1 MRYLLGIDNGGTFSK
16 AALFD
21 ENGKQ
26 IAKSSV
32 PSLLIT
38 PKPGYVERDMN
49 VIWDGTAA
57 AIRETIAKS
66 GVDPEEICGV
76 SLCGHG
82 KGLYLVGYDGKPSY
96 NGILSTDTRAWEYA
110 ERWRAEGIE
119 KKIFPMSYQT
129 VLACQPVSLLAWLRD
144 HEPQV
149 LENTKYIFH
158 VKDYLRYMLTG
169 EAYAGYTDSSG
180 SNLVDLNTKS
190 YSKELLDC
198 FGLGAYIDKLPP
210 LKYSSEL
217 CGYITEAASLQ
228 CGLAVGT
235 PVAAGMFDVD
245 ACGLASG
252 LVDERDICMIAGTWS
267 INEYIA
273 QKPVENGTVALNSM
287 YCIPGCFLVEE
298 SSPTSAGNME
308 WFIRTLMEKEKAEA
322 EAEGCSIYELT
333 NKWVEDIEPQDS
345 GLVFLPFINGSNE
358 SPLAKGT
365 FVGLTAY
372 HNKADMLRS
381 VYEGVVFAH
390 YTHVQ
395 KLLCNR
401 PVPDYLYL
409 SGGAAN
415 SDVWVQIFADVF
427 QLPIKVIEDK
437 EIGAHGAAIAAGVA
451 VGVYKDYREAVEKT
465 VKFTKTIYPRPAYKS
480 VYEAKYQTYR
490 VVIEALDQG
499 GVWKQFKN

>member
-21 ENGKQ
+21 ENGRQ
-26 IAKSSV
+26 IAKGSV
-32 PSLLIT
+32 PSALIT

-49 VIWDGTAA
+49 ALWDGTAEA
-57 AIRETIAKS
+57 IQTAIRNS
-66 GVDPEEICGV
+66 GIDPKEICGV

-96 NGILSTDTRAWEYA
+96 NGILSTDARAWEYA
-110 ERWRAEGIE
+110 ERWIAEGIKE
-119 KKIFPMSYQT
+119 KIFPISYQT

-144 HEPQV
+144 HDPQV
-149 LENTKYIFH
+149 LEKTQYIFH

-169 EAYAGYTDSSG
+169 EAYAEYTDSSG
-180 SNLVDLNTKS
+180 SNLVDLNS
-190 YSKELLDC
+190 EAYSKELLDC
-198 FGLGAYIDKLPP
+198 FGLGMYFDKLPP
-210 LKYSSEL
+210 LKRSSEI
-217 CGYITEAASLQ
+217 CGYITEAASQ
-228 CGLAVGT
+228 KCGLAIGT

-252 LVDERDICMIAGTWS
+252 LVDEKDICMIAGTWS
-267 INEYIA
+267 INQYIA
-273 QKPVENGTVALNSM
+273 SRPVENGTVALNSM
-287 YCIPGCFLVEE
+287 YCIPGRFLVEE

-308 WFIRTLMEKEKAEA
+308 WFIHTFMDREQAEA
-322 EAEGCSIYELT
+322 KAAGGVVYDLT
-333 NKWVEDIEPQDS
+333 NRWVEDIEPQDT
-345 GLVFLPFINGSNE
+345 GLIFLPFINGSNE
-358 SPLAKGT
+358 DPLAKGT

-372 HNKADMLRS
+372 HKKAHMLRA
-381 VYEGVVFAH
+381 VYEGVAFAH
-390 YTHVQ
+390 LTHVQ
-395 KLLCNR
+395 KLLRNR
-401 PVPDYLYL
+401 PAPSCLYL

-465 VKFTKTIYPRPAYKS
+465 VKVTKTIDPRPAYQAI
-480 VYEAKYQTYR
+480 YEAKYQTYR
-490 VVIEALDQG
+490 TIIEALEQG

>member
-1 MRYLLGIDNGGTFSK
+1 MKYLLGIDNGGTFSK

-26 IAKSSV
+26 LAKHSV
-32 PSLLIT
+32 PSMLIT

-49 VIWDGTAA
+49 AIWEGTAI

-66 GVDPEEICGV
+66 GVAPEEICGV

-96 NGILSTDTRAWEYA
+96 NGILSTDARAWEYA
-110 ERWRAEGIE
+110 ERWCAEGVRE
-119 KKIFPMSYQT
+119 KIFPMSYQT
-129 VLACQPVSLLAWLRD
+129 VLACQPVSLLAWMRD

-169 EAYAGYTDSSG
+169 EAYAEYTDSSG
-180 SNLVDLNTKS
+180 SNLVDLNTKA
-190 YSKELLDC
+190 YNKDLLDC
-198 FGLGAYIDKLPP
+198 FGLGSYIDKLPP

-217 CGYITEAASLQ
+217 CGCVSEEASLK

-252 LVDERDICMIAGTWS
+252 LIDERDICMIAGTWS

-308 WFIRTLMEKEKAEA
+308 WFIRTLMNKEAAEKKAE
-322 EAEGCSIYELT
+322 GKSIYDLT
-333 NKWVEDIEPQDS
+333 NAMVSQIEPQDTN
-345 GLVFLPFINGSNE
+345 LVFLPFINGSNE
-358 SPLAKGT
+358 DPLAKGT

-372 HNKADMLRS
+372 HDKDHMLRA

-390 YTHVQ
+390 FAHVQ

-401 PVPDYLYL
+401 PAPESLYL
-409 SGGAAN
+409 SGGVVN

-427 QLPIKVIEDK
+427 QCPIKVIEDK

-451 VGVYKDYREAVEKT
+451 AGVYKDYRDAVSKT
-465 VKFTKTIYPRPAYKS
+465 VKITKVVEPRPAYKS
-480 VYEAKYQTYR
+480 IYEGKYQTYR
-490 VVIEALDQG
+490 NVIDSLGKGE
-499 GVWKQFKN
+499 VWRRFKN